1 MTRCSSRSG
10 TLVAILGLAVFGL
23 GYAAGQFS
31 AFESVAQAQGERIF
45 EMRTYTALPGR
56 LDALNARFRN
66 HTTRIFEKHGMT
78 NIGYWTPQE
87 APLAENTLVYILAH
101 DSREAGQASWDAF
114 RADPEWAQVAEE
126 SQRDGRIVEGVDVL
140 WLEATDYSKIK

>member
-1 MTRCSSRSG
+1 MLKQKRY
-10 TLVAILGLAVFGL
+10 LVVILGLAVFGL

-56 LDALNARFRN
+56 LDALNARFRD

-78 NIGYWTPQE
+78 NVGYWTPQE

-101 DSREAGQASWDAF
+101 DSRDAGQASWDAF
-114 RADPEWAQVAEE
+114 RADPEWAQVSEE
-126 SQRDGRIVEGVDVL
+126 SQRDGRIVESVDVL

>member
-1 MTRCSSRSG
+1 MLKQKRY
-10 TLVAILGLAVFGL
+10 LVAILCLVVFGL

-45 EMRTYTALPGR
+45 EMRTYTAHPGR
-56 LDALNARFRN
+56 LDALNARFRD
-66 HTTRIFEKHGMT
+66 HTTRIFENHGMT
-78 NIGYWTPQE
+78 NVGYWTPQE

-126 SQRDGRIVEGVDVL
+126 SQRDGRIVESVDVL

>member
-1 MTRCSSRSG
+1 MLKQKRY
-10 TLVAILGLAVFGL
+10 LVAILGLAVFGL
-23 GYAAGQFS
+23 GYSAGQFS

-56 LDALNARFRN
+56 LDALNARFRD

-101 DSREAGQASWDAF
+101 DSRDAGQASWDAF
-114 RADPEWAQVAEE
+114 RADPEWAQVSEE
-126 SQRDGRIVEGVDVL
+126 SQRDGRIVESVDVL

>member
-1 MTRCSSRSG
+1 MLKQKRY
-10 TLVAILGLAVFGL
+10 LVAFLGLAVFGL

-45 EMRTYTALPGR
+45 EMRTYTAHPGR
-56 LDALNARFRN
+56 LDALNARFRD

-78 NIGYWTPQE
+78 NVGYWTPQE

-126 SQRDGRIVEGVDVL
+126 SQRDGRIVQNVDVL

>member
-1 MTRCSSRSG
+1 MLKQKRY
-10 TLVAILGLAVFGL
+10 LVAIIGLVVFGL

-45 EMRTYTALPGR
+45 EMRTYTAHPGR
-56 LDALNARFRN
+56 IDALNARFRD
-66 HTTRIFEKHGMT
+66 HTTRIFENHGMT
-78 NIGYWTPQE
+78 NVGYWTPQE

-101 DSREAGQASWDAF
+101 DSRDAGQASWDAF

-140 WLEATDYSKIK
+140 WLEPTDYSKIK

>member
-1 MTRCSSRSG
+1 MLKQKRY
-10 TLVAILGLAVFGL
+10 LVAILGLAVFGL

-45 EMRTYTALPGR
+45 EMRTYTAHPGR
-56 LDALNARFRN
+56 LDALNARFRD

-78 NIGYWTPQE
+78 NVGYWTPQE

-114 RADPEWAQVAEE
+114 RADPEWAQVSEE
-126 SQRDGRIVEGVDVL
+126 SQRDGRIVESVDVL

>member
-1 MTRCSSRSG
+1 MLKQKRY
-10 TLVAILGLAVFGL
+10 LVAILGLAVFGL

-56 LDALNARFRN
+56 LDALNARFRD

-101 DSREAGQASWDAF
+101 DSRDAGQASWDAF

-126 SQRDGRIVEGVDVL
+126 SQRDGRIVESVDVL

>member
-1 MTRCSSRSG
+1 MFKQKRY
-10 TLVAILGLAVFGL
+10 LVAILGLAVFGL

-56 LDALNARFRN
+56 LDALNARFRD

-78 NIGYWTPQE
+78 NVGYWTPQE

-101 DSREAGQASWDAF
+101 DSRDAGQASWDAF
-114 RADPEWAQVAEE
+114 RADPEWAQVSEE
-126 SQRDGRIVEGVDVL
+126 SQRDGRIVESVDVL

>member
-1 MTRCSSRSG
+1 MLKQKRY
-10 TLVAILGLAVFGL
+10 LVAILGLAVFGL

-101 DSREAGQASWDAF
+101 DSRDAGQASWDAF

-126 SQRDGRIVEGVDVL
+126 SQRDGRIVESVDVL

>member
-1 MTRCSSRSG
+1 MLKQKRY
-10 TLVAILGLAVFGL
+10 LVAILGLAVFGL

-45 EMRTYTALPGR
+45 EMRTYTAHPGR
-56 LDALNARFRN
+56 IDALNARFRD

-78 NIGYWTPQE
+78 NVGYWTPQE

-101 DSREAGQASWDAF
+101 DSRDSGQASWDAF
-114 RADPEWAQVAEE
+114 RADPEWSQVAEE
-126 SQRDGRIVEGVDVL
+126 SQRDGRIVESVDVL

>member
-1 MTRCSSRSG
+1 MLKQKRY
-10 TLVAILGLAVFGL
+10 LVAVLGLAVFGL

-56 LDALNARFRN
+56 LDALNARFRD

-101 DSREAGQASWDAF
+101 DSRDAGQASWDAF

-126 SQRDGRIVEGVDVL
+126 SQRDGRIVESVDVL

>member
-1 MTRCSSRSG
+1 MLKQKRY
-10 TLVAILGLAVFGL
+10 LVAILALVVFGL

-45 EMRTYTALPGR
+45 EMRTYTAHPGR
-56 LDALNARFRN
+56 LDALNARFRD
-66 HTTRIFEKHGMT
+66 HTTRIFDTHGMT
-78 NIGYWTPQE
+78 NVGYWTPQE
-87 APLAENTLVYILAH
+87 APLSENTLVYILAH

-126 SQRDGRIVEGVDVL
+126 SQRDGRIVESVDVL
-140 WLEATDYSKIK
+140 WLEPTDYSKIK

>member
-1 MTRCSSRSG
+1 MLKQKRY
-10 TLVAILGLAVFGL
+10 LVAILGLAVFGL

-56 LDALNARFRN
+56 LDALNARFRD

-78 NIGYWTPQE
+78 NVGYWTPQE

-101 DSREAGQASWDAF
+101 DSRDAGQASWDAF
-114 RADPEWAQVAEE
+114 RADPEWAQVSEE
-126 SQRDGRIVEGVDVL
+126 SQRDGRIVESVDVL

>member
-1 MTRCSSRSG
+1 MLKQKRY
-10 TLVAILGLAVFGL
+10 LVAFLALAVFGL
-23 GYAAGQFS
+23 GYAAGQFT
-31 AFESVAQAQGERIF
+31 AFESVAQAQSERIF
-45 EMRTYTALPGR
+45 EMRTYTAHPGR

-78 NIGYWTPQE
+78 NVGYWTPRE
-87 APLAENTLVYILAH
+87 APLAENTLLYILAH

-126 SQRDGRIVEGVDVL
+126 SQRDGRIVQSVDVL
-140 WLEATDYSKIK
+140 WLEPTDYSKIK

>member
-1 MTRCSSRSG
+1 MLKQKRY
-10 TLVAILGLAVFGL
+10 LVAILGLVVFGL

-45 EMRTYTALPGR
+45 EMRTYTAHPGR
-56 LDALNARFRN
+56 LDALNARFRD

-78 NIGYWTPQE
+78 NVGYWTPQE

-126 SQRDGRIVEGVDVL
+126 SQRDGRIVESVDVL